1 MCAGLVCATSKG
13 EGMSATKI
21 EWADAVHNPVS
32 GCTPVSA
39 GCANC
44 YARRMA
50 QRLRGRA
57 GYPADDPF
65 KVTLHPDKLDEPLHW
80 RKPRRVFVCSMSDL
94 FHDDVPAL
102 FIGNVLARCA
112 LATQHTFMVLTKR
125 PERMKLIVEHMRYDE
140 EGFQDD
146 IAGELDDAGLSV
158 NWDGDLSNVWL
169 GVSISNQPDAD
180 RWLPFLLQ
188 TPAAVRFVSYEPALE
203 MVDFDHI
210 KFPQDRT
217 IPMSSLYG
225 GRSTDTPWHL
235 NWIVLGGENGPGAR
249 PMHPEIPRSV
259 RDQCAAADVPF
270 FFKGWGKH
278 KPVARAPGSEIMDIM
293 HPDPDRQWFANV
305 GKKAAG
311 CLLDGREHKEMPGVG

>member
-1 MCAGLVCATSKG
+1 
-13 EGMSATKI
+13 MSATKI

-188 TPAAVRFVSYEPALE
+188 TPAAVRFVSYEPAIAA
-203 MVDFDHI
+203 VDIRSYMIPAKPCQGHASLPETDCLCGDDGY
-210 KFPQDRT
+210 FPT
-217 IPMSSLYG
+217 IDQVICG
-225 GRSTDTPWHL
+225 AET
-235 NWIVLGGENGPGAR
+235 GPGAR
-249 PMHPEIPRSV
+249 PMDLDWARQV
-259 RDQCAAADVPF
+259 RDQCAESGTAF
-270 FFKGWGKH
+270 FFKRDSDGNRK
-278 KPVARAPGSEIMDIM
+278 
-293 HPDPDRQWFANV
+293 
-305 GKKAAG
+305 
-311 CLLDGREHKEMPGVG
+311 LDGKLHEGYPE